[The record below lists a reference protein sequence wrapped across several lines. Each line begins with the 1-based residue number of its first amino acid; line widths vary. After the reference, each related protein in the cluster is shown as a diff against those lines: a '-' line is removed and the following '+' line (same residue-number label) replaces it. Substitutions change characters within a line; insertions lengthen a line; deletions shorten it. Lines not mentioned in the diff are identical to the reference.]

1 MKGIDKNIE
10 FYSLVNYLFDKDLS
24 YGAKCVLTILLC
36 HEAIQVWDLYEIFE
50 FDTEE
55 NITSYFQEL
64 LNKKYVYKNHKNNCY
79 VPFDHPYDELLG
91 I

>member
-1 MKGIDKNIE
+1 MKNIDKNIE
-10 FYSLVNYLFDKDLS
+10 FYSLVNYLYDKDLS
-24 YGAKCVLTILLC
+24 YGAKCVLTILLR
-36 HEAIQVWDLYEIFE
+36 HEANEVWDLYEIFE

-64 LNKKYVYKNHKNNCY
+64 LNKKYVYKNQNDNCY
-79 VPFDHPYDELLG
+79 VAFEHPYYKLLG